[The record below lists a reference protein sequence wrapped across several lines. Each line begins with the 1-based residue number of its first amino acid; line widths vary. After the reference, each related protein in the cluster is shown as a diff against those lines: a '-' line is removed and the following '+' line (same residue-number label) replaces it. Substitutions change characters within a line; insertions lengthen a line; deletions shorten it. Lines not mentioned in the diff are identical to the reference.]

1 MIKIRKPN
9 DFHHHLRENDLL
21 KLTTKECFKKFHH
34 VIVMPNLKV
43 PITTIKQ
50 ALEYRNNILKI
61 EPKGNPLMTLYLNKN
76 ISILDLKDFKKY
88 PELIGI
94 KYYPKSATT
103 NSDFGVSKLDSVL
116 HILKIMEIEKIP
128 LLVHGESIEK
138 NVDIFDRENVF
149 IENDLIEIITKFPKL
164 KIILEHISKKES
176 VDFVL
181 KHDLF
186 ATITPHHLV
195 LDRNDIFINGI
206 NPHLYCLP
214 ILKRSQDKEALLE
227 AALSG
232 KKNFFLGT
240 DSAPHTVLNKLSCCG
255 CAGIFNSPVAVEI
268 ITDIF
273 VKNNKIHNLEKFIS
287 TNGCDCYNLP
297 YNTDYV
303 TLIQKDWVVPLK
315 YQNIVPLYAGKT
327 LSWEFSLKIHKS

>member
-34 VIVMPNLKV
+34 VIVMPNLKI
-43 PITTIKQ
+43 PITTINQ
-50 ALEYRNNILKI
+50 ALKYRNDILKL
-61 EPKGNPLMTLYLNKN
+61 EPKGNPLMTLYLNKS
-76 ISILDLKDFKKY
+76 ISILDLKKFKEY

-116 HILKIMEIEKIP
+116 PILKTMETEKIP
-128 LLVHGESIEK
+128 LLVHGESIEQ

-149 IENDLIEIITKFPKL
+149 IENELIEIITKFPKL

-181 KHDLF
+181 KHNLF

-214 ILKRSQDKEALLE
+214 ILKRCRDKEALLE

-240 DSAPHTVLNKLSCCG
+240 DSAPHTVFNKLSCCG

-273 VKNNKIHNLEKFIS
+273 VKNNKKHNLEKFIS

-297 YNTDYV
+297 YNENYIP
-303 TLIQKDWVVPLK
+303 LINKDWVVPKK
-315 YQNIVPLYAGKT
+315 YQNIVPLYASKT
-327 LSWEFSLKIHKS
+327 LSWKLLE